1 MRVRVRKNVYT
12 GGRQMARYIVKRV
25 IYMIPV
31 LLGVSFLIFIVLYL
45 TPGDPADIILSP
57 QATQEVRYAWREQY
71 GLNDPFFTQF
81 FNFIAGI
88 VLRWDWGT
96 SLENGQSVTAAL
108 MLRFPNT
115 FLLACL
121 TTVIAVI
128 IGILFGVITAKHQN
142 SWLDTTF
149 SVVGMVGVS
158 MPQFWLGLLLI
169 IWFALNL
176 KWFPISGFSGPKYWV
191 LPSVALG
198 VQNAAILMR
207 FTRTSVLDCIRQ
219 DYVRTAR
226 AKGQVESIITWHHIV
241 RNALIPI
248 ITTVGGLFGGALGSA
263 MVLEQIFSINGLGR
277 LMVDAIAMRNYPF
290 IRASV
295 LLLAISYSVI
305 YLILDLLYAAVDPRI
320 KADFKLST
328 FPMIKQ
334 LRGHFSRKVKDH
346 V

>member
-1 MRVRVRKNVYT
+1 
-12 GGRQMARYIVKRV
+12 MARYIIKRL

-31 LLGVSFLIFIVLYL
+31 LLGVSLLIFVVLYL

-57 QATQEVRYAWREQY
+57 QATPEVRFAWRDQY
-71 GLNDPFFTQF
+71 GLNDPFFVQF
-81 FNFIAGI
+81 YNFITGI
-88 VLRWDWGT
+88 ILHWDWGT
-96 SLENGQSVTAAL
+96 SLENGQSVTAAI

-115 FLLACL
+115 ILLAFL

-128 IGILFGVITAKHQN
+128 IGILLGVLTAKHQN

-149 SVVGMVGVS
+149 SIVGMVGVS
-158 MPQFWLGLLLI
+158 MPQFWLGLVLI

-191 LPSVALG
+191 LPSIALG

-219 DYVRTAR
+219 DFVRTAR
-226 AKGQVESIITWHHIV
+226 AKGQVERVVTWHHIV

-277 LMVDAIAMRNYPF
+277 LMVDAIAMRNYPV

-295 LLLAISYSVI
+295 LILAISYSIIFLV
-305 YLILDLLYAAVDPRI
+305 LDLLYAAVDPRI
-320 KADFKLST
+320 KADFKRKKVPSAG
-328 FPMIKQ
+328 MRKN
-334 LRGHFSRKVKDH
+334 HFSQKVKDH
-346 V
+346 G

>member
-1 MRVRVRKNVYT
+1 MVK
-12 GGRQMARYIVKRV
+12 YIIKRL

-31 LLGVSFLIFIVLYL
+31 LLGVALLISFVLYL
-45 TPGDPADIILSP
+45 TPGDPADVILSP
-57 QATQEVRYAWREQY
+57 QASEEMRNEWREQR
-71 GLNDPFFTQF
+71 GLNDPFFTQYF
-81 FNFIAGI
+81 KFIGGI

-96 SLENGQSVTAAL
+96 SFVNGLSVSGDI

-121 TTVIAVI
+121 TTIIAII
-128 IGILFGVITAKHQN
+128 IGILIGVFAAKHQN
-142 SWLDTTF
+142 SWLDTTL
-149 SVVGMVGVS
+149 SVVGMVGIS
-158 MPQFWLGLLLI
+158 MPQFWLGMLLL

-176 KWFPISGFSGPKYWV
+176 GWFPIAGFDGPKYWV

-226 AKGQVESIITWHHIV
+226 AKGQVERVITWHHIV

-248 ITTVGGLFGGALGSA
+248 ITTVGALFGGALGMA
-263 MVLEQIFSINGLGR
+263 MVLEQVFSINGLGR
-277 LMVDAIAMRNYPF
+277 LMVEAIAARNYPV

-295 LLLAISYSVI
+295 MLLAISYSVI
-305 YLILDLLYAAVDPRI
+305 YLILDLLYAAVDPRV
-320 KADFKLST
+320 KADFKNQAFFGSR
-328 FPMIKQ
+328 
-334 LRGHFSRKVKDH
+334 LRQRRFSREEGTH
-346 V
+346 A

>member
-1 MRVRVRKNVYT
+1 MTK
-12 GGRQMARYIVKRV
+12 YIIKRL

-31 LLGVSFLIFIVLYL
+31 LLGVSLLISIILYL
-45 TPGDPADIILSP
+45 TPGDPADVILSS
-57 QATQEVRYAWREQY
+57 QATEAVRNAWRDER
-71 GLNDPFFTQF
+71 GLNDPFFVQYV
-81 FNFIAGI
+81 NFIGGI
-88 VLRWDWGT
+88 VLHWDWGT
-96 SLENGQSVTAAL
+96 SFVNGQSVTADI

-128 IGILFGVITAKHQN
+128 IGILLGVFTAKHQN

-158 MPQFWLGLLLI
+158 MPQFWLGMLLL

-191 LPSVALG
+191 LPSIALG
-198 VQNAAILMR
+198 VQNAAILLR

-226 AKGQVESIITWHHIV
+226 AKGQIERVITWHHIV

-248 ITTVGGLFGGALGSA
+248 ITTVGSLFGGALGMA
-263 MVLEQIFSINGLGR
+263 MVLEQVFSINGLGR
-277 LMVDAIAMRNYPF
+277 LMVEAIAKRNYPV
-290 IRASV
+290 IQASV
-295 LLLAISYSVI
+295 LLLAVSYSII
-305 YLILDLLYAAVDPRI
+305 YLVLDLLYAAVDPRI
-320 KADFKLST
+320 RADFKSQA
-328 FPMIKQ
+328 FFGSR
-334 LRGHFSRKVKDH
+334 LRSRRLSRKGKAH
-346 V
+346 A

>member
-1 MRVRVRKNVYT
+1 MVK
-12 GGRQMARYIVKRV
+12 YIIKRL
-25 IYMIPV
+25 IYVIPV
-31 LLGVSFLIFIVLYL
+31 LLCVSLLIFAVLYF

-57 QATQEVRYAWREQY
+57 QTPLDVRSTWRDQY
-71 GLNDPFFTQF
+71 GLNDPFFVQY
-81 FNFIAGI
+81 FNFITGI
-88 VLRWDWGT
+88 VLHWDWGT
-96 SLENGQSVTAAL
+96 SLINGQSVTGDI

-121 TTVIAVI
+121 TTVITVI
-128 IGILFGVITAKHQN
+128 IGILLGVLTAKHQN
-142 SWLDTTF
+142 TWLDTTF
-149 SVVGMVGVS
+149 SIVGMIGVS

-169 IWFALNL
+169 LWFALGL
-176 KWFPISGFSGPKYWV
+176 QWFPISGFSSPKHWV

-207 FTRTSVLDCIRQ
+207 FARTSVLDCIRQ

-226 AKGQVESIITWHHIV
+226 AKGQVERVVTWHHIV

-277 LMVDAIAMRNYPF
+277 LMVDAISMRNYPV

-295 LLLAISYSVI
+295 LILAASYSII
-305 YLILDLLYAAVDPRI
+305 YLILDLLYAAIDPRI
-320 KADFKLST
+320 KADFKRQT
-328 FPMIKQ
+328 FFLARRRRKQ
-334 LRGHFSRKVKDH
+334 LPQKGDVH

>member
-1 MRVRVRKNVYT
+1 MV
-12 GGRQMARYIVKRV
+12 RYIVKRL

-31 LLGVSFLIFIVLYL
+31 LLGVVFLIFVVLYF

-57 QATQEVRYAWREQY
+57 QATMEVRDAWRDQF
-71 GLNDPFFTQF
+71 GLNDPFFVQF
-81 FNFIAGI
+81 FNFIGGI
-88 VLRWDWGT
+88 VLHWDWGT
-96 SLENGQSVTAAL
+96 SLVNGQSVTEAI

-121 TTVIAVI
+121 TTAIAVF
-128 IGILFGVITAKHQN
+128 IGILLGVVAAKHQN
-142 SWLDTTF
+142 SWLDTV
-149 SVVGMVGVS
+149 SSIVGMVGVS

-176 KWFPISGFSGPKYWV
+176 QWFPISGFSGPKYWV

-226 AKGQVESIITWHHIV
+226 AKGQVERVITWHHIV
-241 RNALIPI
+241 RNALVPI

-277 LMVDAIAMRNYPF
+277 LMVDAIAMRNYPV

-320 KADFKLST
+320 KADFKGKAFLGVS
-328 FPMIKQ
+328 
-334 LRGHFSRKVKDH
+334 LRKNRFFRKEKTRV
-346 V
+346 

>member
-1 MRVRVRKNVYT
+1 MVK
-12 GGRQMARYIVKRV
+12 YIIKRLF
-25 IYMIPV
+25 YMIPV
-31 LLGVSFLIFIVLYL
+31 LLGVVFLIFLVLYI

-57 QATQEVRYAWREQY
+57 QATAEARDAWRAQY
-71 GLNDPFFTQF
+71 GLNDPFFVQF
-81 FNFIAGI
+81 FNFIGGI
-88 VLRWDWGT
+88 VLHWDWGT
-96 SLENGQSVTAAL
+96 SLVNGQSVTDAI

-121 TTVIAVI
+121 TTLIAVC
-128 IGILFGVITAKHQN
+128 IGVLLGVVAAKHQN
-142 SWLDTTF
+142 SWLDTI
-149 SVVGMVGVS
+149 SSIVGMVGVS

-176 KWFPISGFSGPKYWV
+176 QWFPISGFSGPKYWV

-226 AKGQVESIITWHHIV
+226 AKGQVERVITWHHIV

-277 LMVDAIAMRNYPF
+277 LMVDAIAMRNYPV

-295 LLLAISYSVI
+295 LVLAISYSI
-305 YLILDLLYAAVDPRI
+305 IFLILDLLYAAVDPRI
-320 KADFKLST
+320 KADFKGKASLGVS
-328 FPMIKQ
+328 
-334 LRGHFSRKVKDH
+334 LRRGRFFRKEKASV
-346 V
+346 